1 MGIFDNTITKETLK
15 KLGFMNIGR
24 LRECWLYYNRIP
36 GTTCDLEI
44 KYIPL
49 KTPNIIEYRYRVHLC
64 TMAWEEIS
72 INDDNDLM
80 IIIDTLFNRNK
91 VDEFINDFF
100 NGKFD
105 REN

>member
-15 KLGFMNIGR
+15 KLGFMDIGR
-24 LRECWLYYNRIP
+24 LREYWFYYNGIP
-36 GTTCDLEI
+36 GTLCDLEI
-44 KYIPL
+44 KYIPW
-49 KTPNIIEYRYRVHLC
+49 KTPNIIEYRYRVRLH

-72 INDDNDLM
+72 INDDNDL
-80 IIIDTLFNRNK
+80 IIIIETLSNKNK

>member
-15 KLGFMNIGR
+15 KLGFMDIGR
-24 LRECWLYYNRIP
+24 LGECWLYYSGIP

-44 KYIPL
+44 KYMPQKI
-49 KTPNIIEYRYRVHLC
+49 PNIIEYRYRIRLR

-72 INDDNDLM
+72 INDNNDL
-80 IIIDTLFNRNK
+80 IIIIETLSNKNK